1 LQIREFKKD
10 HESLFQREEHFRE
23 QVDKNL
29 REFPDVVPIAVNQN
43 GSTRSGEET
52 LSTRQL
58 TVRMRRGRGSVE
70 LEKSM
75 MLFRASIKRSM
86 ARGGSSSTSRLRG
99 HRPPSFQTRRGAVN
113 WRFTMAYPN
122 QLPRVRTT
130 QGGVIKLLHFVE
142 RKRKCAPSAEAVFCR
157 CDKMAGKSQ
166 PRKNPPYNP
175 TST

>member
-1 LQIREFKKD
+1 MSSQLLSIRTV
-10 HESLFQREEHFRE
+10 QRGQEKRHTVNKT
-23 QVDKNL
+23 VDSEDAN
-29 REFPDVVPIAVNQN
+29 RA
-43 GSTRSGEET
+43 S
-52 LSTRQL
+52 
-58 TVRMRRGRGSVE
+58 SVE

-75 MLFRASIKRSM
+75 RLFRASIKRSM

-130 QGGVIKLLHFVE
+130 QGGVIKLLHSVE

-166 PRKNPPYNP
+166 PRENPPYNP